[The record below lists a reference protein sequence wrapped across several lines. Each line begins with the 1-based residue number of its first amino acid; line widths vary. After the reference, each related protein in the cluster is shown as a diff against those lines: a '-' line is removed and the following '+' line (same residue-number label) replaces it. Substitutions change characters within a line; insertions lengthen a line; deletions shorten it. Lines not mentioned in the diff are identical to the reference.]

1 MTISKGFYL
10 PRQVFVLMIVG
21 TLVSLGAGQVAGQPG
36 KGRWGKGP
44 PPAAV
49 VVSPVVE
56 KEIRSQIAAIAT
68 VEAQLSTTVSAE
80 SQGLVEEV
88 PVKDGDRVEKGKTV
102 LVRMKNSDRKIDLA
116 EADAAYRRTVAQL
129 AKLKRGLRKEE
140 IGEVRAQLGERKAL
154 MTKYKRD
161 LERAGEL
168 LRSKII
174 NLSEYNRTESDYL
187 AAKYQVQRLDQ
198 SLRIAQMGTRR
209 EDIAAQEAEGQRMKA
224 SLDRAR
230 DELEKTVIRAP
241 VSGFITKKH
250 IEVGQ
255 WIQRGGQVV
264 DIINIDQVLVRTGI
278 QEKDISHVKVGDR
291 AQVTVDAFPGKTF
304 EGKIRDLIP
313 LADIASR
320 TFPVKIE
327 VANPKYQ
334 LKAGMFAR
342 VTLFYGPKHPVL
354 MVPKDAL
361 SQLGLRAQVFVA
373 NKGKARL
380 VPVKI
385 GRVFDGYVE
394 VLEGGLAKGD
404 RVIVT
409 GNESLQDRRPIMVRA
424 IRTPEGKIV
433 PMKASRPG
441 GPPGSGKGWGG
452 KPDGKAKQWSG
463 RKGGPQ
469 QSSDSKKWGEQQGK
483 DTRKPPE
490 SPPNS
495 SK

>member
-1 MTISKGFYL
+1 MTTTKGFFV
-10 PRQVFVLMIVG
+10 PHKIFVLMLAG
-21 TLVSLGAGQVAGQPG
+21 TLVSLGPGQVSGQPG
-36 KGRWGKGP
+36 KGSWGKGP

-56 KEIRSQIAAIAT
+56 REIRSQISAIAT
-68 VEAQLSTTVSAE
+68 VEARLSTTVSAE

-88 PVKDGDRVEKGKTV
+88 PIKEGDRVEKGKTV
-102 LVRMKNSDRKIDLA
+102 LVRMKSSDRKIDLA
-116 EADAAYRRTVAQL
+116 EADAAYRKATAQL
-129 AKLKRGLRKEE
+129 EKLKRGLRKEE
-140 IGEVRAQLGERKAL
+140 IAEVQAQLRERNAL
-154 MTKYKRD
+154 MTKYQRD

-187 AAKYQVQRLDQ
+187 AAKYQVQRLEQ

-209 EDIAAQEAEGQRMKA
+209 EDITAQEAEAQRMKA
-224 SLDRAR
+224 SLERAK

-241 VSGFITKKH
+241 VSGFITKKYV
-250 IEVGQ
+250 EVGQ

-264 DIINIDQVLVRTGI
+264 EIINIDQVLVRTGI
-278 QEKDISHVKVGDR
+278 QEKDISHVSMGDR

-304 EGKIRDLIP
+304 EGKVRDLIP

-320 TFPVKIE
+320 AFPVKIE
-327 VANPKYQ
+327 VANPNYQ

-342 VTLFYGPKHPVL
+342 VTLFYGPRTPVL

-361 SQLGLRAQVFVA
+361 SELGLRAQVFVA
-373 NKGKARL
+373 DDGKARL

-385 GRVFDGYVE
+385 GRVVDGYIE
-394 VLEGGLAKGD
+394 ILEGGLAKGD

-409 GNESLQDRRPIMVRA
+409 GNETLQDRRPIMVRA
-424 IRTPEGKIV
+424 IRTPEGEIV
-433 PMKASRPG
+433 PVKASRPG
-441 GPPGSGKGWGG
+441 GPPGSDKGWGG
-452 KPDGKAKQWSG
+452 PKGRPQQRSDAKQ
-463 RKGGPQ
+463 
-469 QSSDSKKWGEQQGK
+469 WGEQQGK
-483 DTRKPPE
+483 GTRQPPE
-490 SPPNS
+490 SRPNS